1 MALELQSPPSLEELS
16 SAHRRRAPWRRRLV
30 EAERGITQGFRG
42 DSTLFGHLFGGTLV
56 LAMALVLGLSVLEW
70 AVLVLALTVV
80 LAAELFNKVLTILC
94 RREILVGDETL
105 KHIASIGTAAVIC
118 TMSGSLVVV
127 GLLFGRRLSILL
139 GG

>member
-1 MALELQSPPSLEELS
+1 M
-16 SAHRRRAPWRRRLV
+16 RR
-30 EAERGITQGFRG
+30 
-42 DSTLFGHLFGGTLV
+42 
-56 LAMALVLGLSVLEW
+56 MALVLGLSVLEW

-94 RREILVGDETL
+94 RRAILVGDETL
-105 KHIASIGTAAVIC
+105 KHIASIGTAAVIS
-118 TMSGSLVVV
+118 TMTGSLVVV